1 MKKILKKIFSRMVF
15 IILALALQ
23 IGWLFFVILRLGQYY
38 APISLTFCLL
48 SIAVVIWII
57 NSRGNPSIKMAWIVP
72 IMVFPVF
79 GGLVYLM
86 AGGKQPRKKM
96 RAQIARSS
104 NKIAAHLA
112 AQLPAT
118 ESGLRRLAK
127 TGTSAGQ
134 PEADRFDS
142 AMDSPAAT
150 SSLHP
155 SIPALSTSRVDA
167 VGPTKFHPKI
177 GQQHDPQ
184 NNEFIASSLN
194 SAIGFQS
201 NSLSNSPIGAA
212 QSDLSAA
219 RLAVLASSSDVLAE
233 ISALDPHVGG
243 QCHYLASCGFPVHR
257 HTSAQYF
264 RLGEEQFQA
273 MLRELEK
280 AEHFIFMEYFIIEEG
295 LMWNSLL
302 DVLMR
307 KARSGVDVRVMFDDM
322 GCMNTLPFRYDKYL
336 ERQGIR
342 AIAFNPFRPVLS
354 AVMNNRDHRKIAIV
368 DGHTGFT
375 GGVNLAD
382 EYINERR
389 KYGHWKDTGVLLK
402 GEAVWNL
409 TLLFLE
415 MWNAF
420 RPTDED
426 LSCFQPH
433 AFHPEPFDGDGY
445 VQPYGD
451 TPLDNEVVAENVY
464 LNIVHQAKRSIDI
477 FTPYL
482 IIDHEMMTA
491 LCLAAK
497 RGVRVRI
504 VLPGIP
510 ESPVLERL
518 AKSHYPELLDNGVE
532 IYEYAPGFIHA
543 KCFVCDGEIAT
554 VGTINM
560 DYRSLYL
567 HFECG
572 CYFYRNSVVE
582 KIAADVEE
590 TLRQCRQVQR
600 RQCSRPR
607 GIVLGFYDAILRLF
621 APLM

>member
-1 MKKILKKIFSRMVF
+1 MVF

-38 APISLTFCLL
+38 APISFGFCLL
-48 SIAVVIWII
+48 SIAAVIWII
-57 NSRGNPSIKMAWIVP
+57 NSRGNPSIKLAWIVP

-96 RAQIARSS
+96 RAQIERSS
-104 NKIAAHLA
+104 EQI
-112 AQLPAT
+112 
-118 ESGLRRLAK
+118 
-127 TGTSAGQ
+127 
-134 PEADRFDS
+134 
-142 AMDSPAAT
+142 
-150 SSLHP
+150 
-155 SIPALSTSRVDA
+155 
-167 VGPTKFHPKI
+167 
-177 GQQHDPQ
+177 
-184 NNEFIASSLN
+184 
-194 SAIGFQS
+194 
-201 NSLSNSPIGAA
+201 
-212 QSDLSAA
+212 AA
-219 RLAVLASSSDVLAE
+219 RLAACLPVAGSARGGTPAGMLAASSIEAVAPERHDAAMDRPNNGPIASAIGRPKNALTTSSSGVARSGLSLARSELLAASNVLAE
-233 ISALDPHVGG
+233 VSALDPHVGG
-243 QCHYLASCGFPVHR
+243 QCRYLASCGFPVHR
-257 HTSAQYF
+257 HTRAEYF
-264 RLGEEQFQA
+264 CLGEEQFQA

-295 LMWNSLL
+295 RMWNSLL
-302 DVLMR
+302 DVLIR
-307 KARSGVDVRVMFDDM
+307 KARAGLDVRVMFDDV

-342 AIAFNPFRPVLS
+342 AIAFNPFRPVIS

-382 EYINERR
+382 EYINARQ

-426 LSCFQPH
+426 LRRFQPH
-433 AFHPEPFDGDGY
+433 AFHPGPFEDDGF

-464 LNIVHQAKRSIDI
+464 LNIINQAKRSIDI

-482 IIDHEMMTA
+482 IIDHEVTTS

-497 RGVRVRI
+497 RGVRVRV
-504 VLPGIP
+504 VLPGVP
-510 ESPVLERL
+510 ESPVLDRL
-518 AKSHYPELLDNGVE
+518 AKSHYPELIDNGVE

-572 CYFYRNSVVE
+572 CYFYRSSVVQ
-582 KIAADVEE
+582 KIAADIEE
-590 TLRQCRQVQR
+590 TLKRCRQVQR

-607 GIVLGFYDAILRLF
+607 GFVIGLYDAILRLF

>member
-1 MKKILKKIFSRMVF
+1 MVF

-23 IGWLFFVILRLGQYY
+23 LGWLFFVILRLGQYY
-38 APISLTFCLL
+38 APISLGFCLL
-48 SIAVVIWII
+48 SIAVVAWII

-72 IMVFPVF
+72 IMIFPVF

-96 RAQIARSS
+96 KAQIGRSS
-104 NKIAAHLA
+104 KKIAADAAAQILPLVSTPQIEARAAAGMAPVLA
-112 AQLPAT
+112 AA
-118 ESGLRRLAK
+118 
-127 TGTSAGQ
+127 
-134 PEADRFDS
+134 ADRHPAPDQES
-142 AMDSPAAT
+142 AVVLSPA
-150 SSLHP
+150 P
-155 SIPALSTSRVDA
+155 
-167 VGPTKFHPKI
+167 
-177 GQQHDPQ
+177 
-184 NNEFIASSLN
+184 
-194 SAIGFQS
+194 
-201 NSLSNSPIGAA
+201 GA
-212 QSDLSAA
+212 
-219 RLAVLASSSDVLAE
+219 LAE
-233 ISALDPHVGG
+233 IKVLDPRVGG
-243 QCHYLASCGFPVHR
+243 QCHYLAACGFPVHR
-257 HTSAQYF
+257 NTRAEFF

-273 MLRELEK
+273 MLRELEM

-295 LMWNSLL
+295 RMWNSLL
-302 DVLMR
+302 EILAR
-307 KARSGVDVRVMFDDM
+307 KARAGVDVRVIFDDV
-322 GCMNTLPFRYDKYL
+322 GCMNTLPFRYDRYL
-336 ERQGIR
+336 ESLGIR
-342 AIAFNPFRPVLS
+342 ALAFNPFRPVLS
-354 AVMNNRDHRKIAIV
+354 AVMNNRDHRKITIV

-375 GGVNLAD
+375 GGINLAD
-382 EYINERR
+382 EYINERQ

-409 TLLFLE
+409 TRLFLE

-426 LSCFQPH
+426 LRGFLPH
-433 AFHPEPFDGDGY
+433 AFHPGPFAGNGY

-464 LNIVHQAKRSIDI
+464 LNIVNQAQRSIDI
-477 FTPYL
+477 YTPYL
-482 IIDHEMMTA
+482 IIDHEMTTA

-504 VLPGIP
+504 LLPGIP
-510 ESPVLERL
+510 ESPILDRL

-532 IYEYAPGFIHA
+532 LYEYTPGFIHA

-572 CYFYRNSVVE
+572 CYFYQNAVVAE
-582 KIAADVEE
+582 IAADIEE
-590 TLRQCRQVQR
+590 TLKCCRQVQR

-607 GIVLGFYDAILRLF
+607 GMLIGLYDATLRLF